1 MLNLVQWVGLPWR
14 CSSEP
19 HHGPVKW
26 SSRLTPYLPG
36 RGDDMIAKIDSM
48 PTELLADKFFVLWH
62 KGEDFLDGKHWYFM
76 VSEHYPDQKL
86 INCYVNKII
95 SLLWIWWLW
104 VAFLGSRGVL
114 VYNVMLAYG
123 SFAVRR
129 SLGTNSLIY
138 KALEPLLWKGEPN
151 VFSRMDL
158 EQEKGF
164 RQFRVILKCQG
175 LNPKEFLN
183 LSWVNKK
190 IKQKYP

>member
-14 CSSEP
+14 CSSRP

-26 SSRLTPYLPG
+26 SSRLTPYLAG
-36 RGDDMIAKIDSM
+36 RGDNMIPKIDSM

-62 KGEDFLDGKHWYFM
+62 RGEDFLDGKHWYFM

-104 VAFLGSRGVL
+104 VTFLGSRVVL
-114 VYNVMLAYG
+114 VYNVMLAHG

-129 SLGTNSLIY
+129 SLGTISLND
-138 KALEPLLWKGEPN
+138 KVLEPLLWKSEPN

-158 EQEKGF
+158 EQKKGF
-164 RQFRVILKCQG
+164 RQFRVIVKRQG
-175 LNPKEFLN
+175 LNPKEPFKFI
-183 LSWVNKK
+183 LS
-190 IKQKYP
+190 